1 MHRRTLDLFFVVGG
15 FALAVL
21 LLVLGLVL
29 QSNANFANDYVKEQL
44 SAQRITFTP
53 AANLAPEEKQ
63 AGCLVTNAGQP
74 LTSGPEAECY
84 ANEYIALHLIEVN
97 DGKTYSETSGAARAA
112 KTAATAAK
120 EKGAPD
126 AAALDEQA
134 QVLDGKVQTLFRGE
148 TLRGLLLTSYG
159 FSEFGRKAGQA
170 ALVSFLVAGVLML
183 ASIAGIVHLTRTP
196 KNEVVE

>member
-63 AGCLVTNAGQP
+63 AGCLVTNVGQP

>member
-1 MHRRTLDLFFVVGG
+1 MRRRTLDLFFVVGG

-44 SAQRITFTP
+44 STQRITFTP
-53 AANLAPEEKQ
+53 AANLTPEEKQ
-63 AGCLVTNAGQP
+63 TGCLVTNAGQP

-84 ANEYIALHLIEVN
+84 ANEYIALHLTEVN

-126 AAALDEQA
+126 AATLDEQA

-170 ALVSFLVAGVLML
+170 ALVAFLVAGVLML